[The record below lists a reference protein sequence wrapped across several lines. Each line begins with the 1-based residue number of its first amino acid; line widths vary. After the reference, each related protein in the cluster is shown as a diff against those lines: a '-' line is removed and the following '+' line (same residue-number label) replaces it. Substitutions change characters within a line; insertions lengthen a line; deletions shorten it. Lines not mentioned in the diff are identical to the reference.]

1 MSFLSRREFILL
13 LGGAAAAWPLNARAQ
28 PGERMR
34 RIAVVMPFPADNP
47 EVKARMAAFGEGLRQ
62 AGWNVGHNIEIAYHW
77 EIADAQR
84 SRSIARELVVL
95 GPDVI
100 LATATPAVAAL
111 KEVTR
116 TLPIVFVMVADPVS
130 AGLVESLSR
139 PGGNITGFTNF
150 EYGMAAKWLELLK
163 EIAPGVTRV
172 GIIRDPTVTAGIGQF
187 AAIQSIAPTFG
198 VSVSPL
204 GGGDA
209 AAIER
214 TVSEFSRGP
223 NGGLISVAAPLTAT
237 HRHRIIALAA
247 QHRLPGI
254 YPFRFFAADGG
265 LISYGPDSV
274 DPYRRAA
281 AYVDRILKGE
291 RPADLPV
298 QAPVKYETVINLRTA
313 KALGLEFPP
322 TVLARADE
330 VIE

>member
-1 MSFLSRREFILL
+1 MCEAIYVGATNANKEPGGHPVLPGNASAGVLGSTRLNPKRTSRPIQNYSALPSGLPSASVADWSDRGHAMSFLSRREFILL

-95 GPDVI
+95 APDVI

-111 KEVTR
+111 KEVTH

-139 PGGNITGFTNF
+139 PGGNITGFTNI

-163 EIAPGVTRV
+163 R
-172 GIIRDPTVTAGIGQF
+172 
-187 AAIQSIAPTFG
+187 
-198 VSVSPL
+198 
-204 GGGDA
+204 
-209 AAIER
+209 
-214 TVSEFSRGP
+214 SR
-223 NGGLISVAAPLTAT
+223 
-237 HRHRIIALAA
+237 R
-247 QHRLPGI
+247 
-254 YPFRFFAADGG
+254 
-265 LISYGPDSV
+265 
-274 DPYRRAA
+274 
-281 AYVDRILKGE
+281 E
-291 RPADLPV
+291 
-298 QAPVKYETVINLRTA
+298 
-313 KALGLEFPP
+313 
-322 TVLARADE
+322 
-330 VIE
+330 